1 MRRLTLMFCCFLY
14 VGAIGLA
21 DAAQMDVAKQS
32 SSLHTCIWMV
42 RSQTDADEYKYV
54 VDLHKEKLV
63 SSKLRHIHNRRE
75 AEFEARLADRKNQS
89 SAAWLRI
96 QKGVKARKDKSPPD
110 SNLLKSLQTPDYFK
124 WKWVTPSPDGLCA
137 IIVADDNPI
146 LLVEIK
152 TLNTFI
158 IGKVNEEYS
167 TLKTPAVWSPDS
179 RLVAFAPPYSD
190 TLYIYS
196 VDKHAIVCTKSG
208 IGTWVQ
214 ALSWSPDTKQLA
226 AFTYQNRR
234 LSKTP
239 MGLLGNMLGHPDYRN
254 DGVLSVYRIVNE
266 QNFSIVLKRGM
277 SEMVSSEIEFEWK

>member
-1 MRRLTLMFCCFLY
+1 MLCCFLY

-21 DAAQMDVAKQS
+21 DAAKMDVAKQS
-32 SSLHTCIWMV
+32 SSLHTCIWLV
-42 RSQTDADEYKYV
+42 QSQTDADEYKYV
-54 VDLHKEKLV
+54 VDLQKGKLV
-63 SSKLRHIHNRRE
+63 SSKIRHIHNRRE

-89 SAAWLRI
+89 SAACLRI
-96 QKGVKARKDKSPPD
+96 LEGVKARKDKSLLD
-110 SNLLKSLQTPDYFK
+110 SNLLKSLQEPDYI
-124 WKWVTPSPDGLCA
+124 KWVTPSPDGLYA

-158 IGKVNEEYS
+158 IGKVNKEHSY
-167 TLKTPAVWSPDS
+167 LKTPAAWSPDS
-179 RLVAFAPPYSD
+179 RLVAFAPPDSD

-196 VDKHAIVCTKSG
+196 IDKHAIVCTESG
-208 IGTWVQ
+208 IGTWVR

-254 DGVLSVYRIVNE
+254 DGVLSVYRISNE
-266 QNFSIVLKRGM
+266 QKFSIVLKRGM